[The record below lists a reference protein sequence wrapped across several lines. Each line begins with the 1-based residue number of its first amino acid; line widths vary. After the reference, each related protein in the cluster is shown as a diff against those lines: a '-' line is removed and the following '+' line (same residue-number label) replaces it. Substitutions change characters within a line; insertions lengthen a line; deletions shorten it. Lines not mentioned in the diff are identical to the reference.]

1 MKRFFLF
8 LFLFNLLNASVWAQ
22 SGSDWQ
28 SKVSG
33 EVRTALERGEKTDL
47 LIAFREQA
55 DLSYAR
61 QLKTKLEKAEFVY
74 EQLLQTASRSQA
86 RAIQVLREHNARIN
100 SYHLVNAI
108 AIESADPAL
117 IPLLAKMP
125 EIRSISI
132 DPWVRFQEP
141 VQETGIVAP
150 RNTVEWGVER
160 INAPLVWAM
169 GYTGQGITIG
179 GADTGYDWTHP
190 ALQAKYRGWD
200 AGSGTVQHP
209 YNWHDAIHAL
219 SPLSDSTANP
229 CGLDAATPC
238 DDGIH
243 GTHTMGTMTGDDE
256 MGNQIGVA
264 PGARWVGCRNMERG
278 NGKPSTYI
286 ECFQWFLAPTNE
298 NGQEANPAMAP
309 HVINNSWYCSVSE
322 GCTDLAVNELM
333 REAVI
338 NLKAAGIVVV
348 VSNGNFGAQG
358 CSTTYGPP
366 AYFEESFSVGATRP
380 DDTLSNFSSRGPV
393 MIDGSNRIKPNVT
406 APGSFVRSS
415 FPGGTY
421 EYLSGTS
428 MAGPHVAGLVAL
440 ILSARPDLA
449 GNVELI
455 EHIVEQTAVF
465 KSDPNNC
472 GIDGELRPNN
482 AYGWGRVDAL
492 QALNM
497 ILEEVSPTQD
507 PRLLTTTVRPNPTTG
522 EVVFDLQNLT
532 GATSLAIYSTDGKL
546 VYHKNWTTQNR
557 DWLSVSLENEQ
568 RGFYFWQIT
577 SAQGTVSG
585 KLVKE

>member
-86 RAIQVLREHNARIN
+86 RAIQVLRGHNARIN

-200 AGSGTVQHP
+200 AGSGTVEHP

-229 CGLDAATPC
+229 CGLDTATPC

-286 ECFQWFLAPTNE
+286 ECFQWFLAPTDQ

-358 CSTTYGPP
+358 CRTTYGPP

-393 MIDGSNRIKPNVT
+393 LIDGSNRIKPNVT

-455 EHIVEQTAVF
+455 EQIVEQSAVY
-465 KSDPNNC
+465 KIDPDNC
-472 GIDGELRPNN
+472 GIDGTQRPNN

-507 PRLLTTTVRPNPTTG
+507 PGLLTTTVRPNPTTG

-546 VYHKNWTTQNR
+546 VYYKNWTTQNR